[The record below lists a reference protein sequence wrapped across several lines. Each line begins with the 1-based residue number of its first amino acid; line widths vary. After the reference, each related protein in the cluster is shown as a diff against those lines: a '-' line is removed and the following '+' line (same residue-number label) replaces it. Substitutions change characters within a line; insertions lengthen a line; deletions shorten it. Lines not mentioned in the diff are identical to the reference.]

1 MRLFC
6 VETLFHAFL
15 DLVVGVPCAVV
26 SLLWPLRTYVH
37 EDVPVK
43 GLNGGLNGLNEL
55 NGDVS
60 TLILIEK

>member
-43 GLNGGLNGLNEL
+43 KRVKWEVKWVKWGCFCVNI
-55 NGDVS
+55 D
-60 TLILIEK
+60 